1 MVYIY
6 IYIRSLTHLRQIRL
20 LQAIHELG
28 LIYRDVKPDNFL
40 IGRAGSGKTGEIF
53 MIDFGMAKSYRD
65 PKTGKHIAD
74 CERNSLSGTARYMS
88 LRTHLGRGM

>member
-1 MVYIY
+1 M
-6 IYIRSLTHLRQIRL
+6 RQIRL

-74 CERNSLSGTARYMS
+74 RERNSLSGTARYMS